1 MRTCSVRLVL
11 VLAMAASAWGCKS
24 PAKTEA
30 SPAASV
36 VSSATAS
43 SAPNAPPAPAPA
55 NAAQM
60 PEGPLLAIQ
69 AGQGVGPIR
78 IGATVATI
86 ERLMAAP
93 CEVKTE
99 SVCRYIRRAVE
110 FNLDKNGVTERI
122 VVHRHDR
129 PAGPDAKG
137 EPQVYGFFN
146 GNIPPGAALGMVP
159 KAVLDLIGQPLRSE
173 RVTSANDF
181 DTVDRDIYPNGMVLE
196 YDEYKKSG
204 RVMLG
209 GVIITKPQK

>member
-1 MRTCSVRLVL
+1 VQL
-11 VLAMAASAWGCKS
+11 
-24 PAKTEA
+24 
-30 SPAASV
+30 
-36 VSSATAS
+36 
-43 SAPNAPPAPAPA
+43 
-55 NAAQM
+55 

-110 FNLDKNGVTERI
+110 FVLDKNGVTERI
-122 VVHRHDR
+122 VVHRHER

-159 KAVLDLIGQPLRSE
+159 KAVLDLIGPPLRSE

-181 DTVDRDIYPNGMVLE
+181 DTVDRDFYANGMVLE

-209 GVIITKPQK
+209 GVIITKPEK

>member
-1 MRTCSVRLVL
+1 
-11 VLAMAASAWGCKS
+11 
-24 PAKTEA
+24 
-30 SPAASV
+30 
-36 VSSATAS
+36 
-43 SAPNAPPAPAPA
+43 
-55 NAAQM
+55 M
-60 PEGPLLAIQ
+60 PEGPQLAIQ

-110 FNLDKNGVTERI
+110 FDLDKNGVTERI
-122 VVHRHDR
+122 VVHRRDR

-146 GNIPPGAALGMVP
+146 GAIPPGVGLGMVP
-159 KAVLDLIGQPLRSE
+159 KAVLQILGPPQSSE
-173 RVTSANDF
+173 RVTTANDF
-181 DTVDRDIYPNGMVLE
+181 DTIDRDTYPGGMVLE

-204 RVMLG
+204 KVMLG
-209 GVIITKPQK
+209 AVIITKPKQ